1 MAFGKNM
8 SGDIITAI
16 GLVLVIE
23 GLIWALFPKMLSR
36 LALLAAD
43 APEGQLRTSGVI
55 ALAAGVFIV
64 WLVRG

>member
-1 MAFGKNM
+1 M
-8 SGDIITAI
+8 SGEIITAL

-23 GLIWALFPKMLSR
+23 GLIWALFPNLFRK
-36 LALLAAD
+36 LAILASD
-43 APEGQLRTSGVI
+43 VPEGQLRASGLM